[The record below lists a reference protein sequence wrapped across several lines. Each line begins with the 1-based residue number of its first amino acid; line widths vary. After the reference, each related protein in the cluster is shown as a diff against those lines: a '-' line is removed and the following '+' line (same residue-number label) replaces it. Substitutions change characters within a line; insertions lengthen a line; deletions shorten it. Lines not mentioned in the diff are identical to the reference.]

1 MIRNINT
8 STANLE
14 KTVRHSTF
22 ISMEVSKSVKHTVA
36 EIMSANAKMV
46 INLEHDLKLPS

>member
-8 STANLE
+8 YTANLE
-14 KTVRHSTF
+14 KTVRYSTF
-22 ISMEVSKSVKHTVA
+22 ISMELSKSVKHTIV

-46 INLEHDLKLPS
+46 INLEHNLKLPS